1 MARNGGLPR
10 WVEVPVAALGL
21 VLVLPVL
28 LIAAA
33 AIKVTSKGPVLFKQR
48 RVGLGGKHFTLLK
61 LRTMRPNA
69 DGLRVTIRGDSRV
82 TTVGRWLR
90 HFKLDEVPELWNV
103 VRGDMS
109 FVGPRPEVPEYV
121 NEENELWRLV
131 LRVRPGITDPVTL
144 RLRNEEALLAAAGDD
159 PDRFYRETLQPF
171 KLVGYASY
179 LKHQNWQTD
188 LGVIWA
194 TLKVVLAPGS
204 VRALSASEMLEC
216 VYRWKTRP
224 R

>member
-10 WVEVPVAALGL
+10 WVEVPVAALSL
-21 VLVLPVL
+21 VIVSPVL
-28 LIAAA
+28 LFAAA
-33 AIKVTSKGPVLFKQR
+33 AIKTTSKGPVLFKQR
-48 RVGLGGKHFTLLK
+48 RVGSGGRQFTILK
-61 LRTMRPNA
+61 LRTMRQNV
-69 DGLRVTIRGDSRV
+69 DGLRVTVRGDSRV

-109 FVGPRPEVPEYV
+109 LVGPRPEVPEYV
-121 NEENELWRLV
+121 NQEDELWRPV

-144 RLRNEEALLAAAGDD
+144 RLRNEEELLAAAGGN
-159 PDRFYRETLQPF
+159 PDGFYREILQPF
-171 KLVGYASY
+171 KLVNYASY
-179 LKHQNWQTD
+179 LKQRTWRTD

-194 TLKVVLAPGS
+194 TFRAVLGPGS
-204 VRALSASEMLEC
+204 VGGPSAREMREC
-216 VYRWKTRP
+216 VHRWETRP